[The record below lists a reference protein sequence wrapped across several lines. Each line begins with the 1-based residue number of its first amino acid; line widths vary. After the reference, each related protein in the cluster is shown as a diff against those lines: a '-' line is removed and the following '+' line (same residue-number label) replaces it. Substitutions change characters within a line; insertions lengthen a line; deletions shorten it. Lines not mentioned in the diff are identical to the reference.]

1 MEITSMIKSAGIN
14 SYRVKNTGLFRAIN
28 SAASGLTAETL
39 RMDVISNNIANVN
52 TTRTPEGGAYKR
64 KDVVFEPRS
73 FYGYDFSIPN
83 SEKMTDIYE
92 LAGTGVR
99 VVDIVEDK
107 KNPMRLVYNPD
118 HPDAFK
124 YSDFFNEDGTRKE
137 QYANLSA
144 EEFDKLAAKIG
155 YVEFPNVNIVSE
167 MVDMIT
173 ATRAYEANVTTIKSA
188 KAMFTKALE
197 LAR

>member
-1 MEITSMIKSAGIN
+1 MNISSAVSSAGLN
-14 SYRVKNTGLFRAIN
+14 SYRVKNTGLFRSIN
-28 SAASGLTAETL
+28 TAASGMTAETL

-52 TTRTPEGGAYKR
+52 TTRTPEGGAYRR
-64 KDVVFEPRS
+64 KDVIFEPRS
-73 FYGYDFSIPN
+73 FYGYDFDVPN
-83 SEKMTDIYE
+83 IQNMSDLYE

-99 VVDIVEDK
+99 VVDIAADT
-107 KNPMRLVYNPD
+107 KNPMRLVYNPE

-124 YSDFFNEDGTRKE
+124 YTDFFKKDGTRKDE
-137 QYANLSA
+137 YQNLSD

-155 YVEFPNVNIVSE
+155 YVEYPNVNVVSE

-173 ATRAYEANVTTIKSA
+173 ASRAYEANVTTIKSA
-188 KAMFTKALE
+188 KAMFNKALE

>member
-1 MEITSMIKSAGIN
+1 MQISSAVSSVGLN

-28 SAASGLTAETL
+28 SAASGMTAETL

-73 FYGYDFSIPN
+73 FYGYDFDVPKIENMS
-83 SEKMTDIYE
+83 DLYE

-118 HPDAFK
+118 HPDSFK

-137 QYANLSA
+137 QYADLSA
-144 EEFDKLAAKIG
+144 EEFDKLASKIG
-155 YVEFPNVNIVSE
+155 YVEFPNVNVVSE

-173 ATRAYEANVTTIKSA
+173 ATRAYEANITTIKSA
-188 KAMFTKALE
+188 KAMFNKALE

>member
-1 MEITSMIKSAGIN
+1 MQITSAVSSVGLN

-28 SAASGLTAETL
+28 SAASGMTAETL

-52 TTRTPEGGAYKR
+52 TTRTPEGGAFKR

-73 FYGYDFSIPN
+73 FYGYDFDVPQIENMS
-83 SEKMTDIYE
+83 DLYE

-99 VVDIVEDK
+99 VVDIVEDS
-107 KNPMRLVYNPD
+107 KNPMRMVYNPD
-118 HPDAFK
+118 HPDSFK
-124 YSDFFNEDGTRKE
+124 YQDFFNEDGTRKE
-137 QYANLSA
+137 QYANLSD

-155 YVEFPNVNIVSE
+155 YVEFPNVNVVSE

-173 ATRAYEANVTTIKSA
+173 ATRAYEANITTIKSA

-197 LAR
+197 LAK

>member
-1 MEITSMIKSAGIN
+1 SD
-14 SYRVKNTGLFRAIN
+14 L
-28 SAASGLTAETL
+28 
-39 RMDVISNNIANVN
+39 
-52 TTRTPEGGAYKR
+52 
-64 KDVVFEPRS
+64 
-73 FYGYDFSIPN
+73 
-83 SEKMTDIYE
+83 YE

-118 HPDAFK
+118 HPDSFK

-137 QYANLSA
+137 QYADLSA
-144 EEFDKLAAKIG
+144 EEFDKLASKIG
-155 YVEFPNVNIVSE
+155 YVEFPNVNVVSE

-173 ATRAYEANVTTIKSA
+173 ATRAYEANITTIKSA
-188 KAMFTKALE
+188 KAMFNKALE